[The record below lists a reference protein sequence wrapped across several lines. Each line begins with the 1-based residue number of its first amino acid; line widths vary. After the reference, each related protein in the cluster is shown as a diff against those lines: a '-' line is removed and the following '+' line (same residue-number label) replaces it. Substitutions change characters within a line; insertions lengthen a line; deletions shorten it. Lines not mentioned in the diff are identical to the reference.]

1 MTLIKRY
8 IYNLFYQVL
17 SKTIL
22 RIIKNTMIITVL
34 IFKAYIHHLLWMKNV
49 KLEECKD
56 FKIK

>member
-34 IFKAYIHHLLWMKNV
+34 IFKAYIHHLL
-49 KLEECKD
+49 
-56 FKIK
+56 